1 MNSPTSRAPKSETKD
16 TLGEERSHRKMRI
29 YFGFTVAGDRSSLE
43 AARAIAATI
52 RALGHEILTSHLLE
66 EDAWQVDRGIP
77 PQEVYRRDMGWL
89 SACDMFVAEVSGSS
103 FGLGFET
110 GYLLGATEKRVI
122 LFYQRDVEH
131 RLSLLITGNTHPHCT
146 LVCYSG
152 IDEID
157 ALVRKNIS
165 PPPR

>member
-1 MNSPTSRAPKSETKD
+1 
-16 TLGEERSHRKMRI
+16 MRI

-43 AARAIAATI
+43 
-52 RALGHEILTSHLLE
+52 
-66 EDAWQVDRGIP
+66 
-77 PQEVYRRDMGWL
+77 
-89 SACDMFVAEVSGSS
+89 
-103 FGLGFET
+103 
-110 GYLLGATEKRVI
+110 ATEKRVI

-165 PPPR
+165 PPPRQTSGYALCRYQRDFTFKSAHTTCSLIKLRFALCFH